1 MKKDLI
7 LYHGSNKA
15 VLNPSVNK
23 SKITNDFGNGF
34 YLTADRDQAIKWAKR
49 KAYLGGVPTLNVY
62 CLLDVDSD
70 LNFLRFN
77 ADLEW
82 VKFIIMNR
90 THSLPNSKS
99 FKQDIIYGP
108 IADGRLFTVI
118 RDVKHGKMTLNEA
131 LIKMKPNAYAKQYC
145 LKTKKALLHLK
156 FIGKEYF

>member
-1 MKKDLI
+1 MFLTPSPRH
-7 LYHGSNKA
+7 LL
-15 VLNPSVNK
+15 LNRSINCVVK
-23 SKITNDFGNGF
+23 SWLSLVGEIFF
-34 YLTADRDQAIKWAKR
+34 C
-49 KAYLGGVPTLNVY
+49 TLKPP
-62 CLLDVDSD
+62 DVDSD